1 MALERTAPQEYFT
14 EFDPEKFAAQFLS
27 KIAETSKDADDE
39 KDSGTGVESGQ
50 G

>member
-27 KIAETSKDADDE
+27 QLVETSNESEDE
-39 KDSGTGVESGQ
+39 KDSDTGVESGQ
-50 G
+50 S